1 MVIFAE
7 GTRHMKKLLGVVG
20 AALFVAPSAFAGGST
35 SAGYG
40 GHAGAVQGT
49 VQKSGTLPFTGLSL
63 TGVLVAGL
71 LLLIAGVVIRRK
83 ARASA

>member
-1 MVIFAE
+1 
-7 GTRHMKKLLGVVG
+7 MKKYLGVVG
-20 AALFVAPSAFAGGST
+20 IALLVAPSAFAGGST

-49 VQKSGTLPFTGLSL
+49 VQKSGSLPFTGLSL

-71 LLLIAGVVIRRK
+71 LLLVVGVVIRRR